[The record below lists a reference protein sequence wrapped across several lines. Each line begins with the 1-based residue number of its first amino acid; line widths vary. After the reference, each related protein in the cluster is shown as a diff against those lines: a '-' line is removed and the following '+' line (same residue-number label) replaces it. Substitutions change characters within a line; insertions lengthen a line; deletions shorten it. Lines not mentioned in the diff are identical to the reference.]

1 MADVTKKEVVSN
13 EIVVKIGDKKVS
25 LIKNSNTYKVGEEL
39 KYLKQIVWDEATEEI
54 LKEIE
59 EELKK

>member
-1 MADVTKKEVVSN
+1 MEQVAKKTVVSN
-13 EIVVKIGDKKVS
+13 EIVVKIGETKVS

-39 KYLKQIVWDEATEEI
+39 KYLTQIIWDKETEEI